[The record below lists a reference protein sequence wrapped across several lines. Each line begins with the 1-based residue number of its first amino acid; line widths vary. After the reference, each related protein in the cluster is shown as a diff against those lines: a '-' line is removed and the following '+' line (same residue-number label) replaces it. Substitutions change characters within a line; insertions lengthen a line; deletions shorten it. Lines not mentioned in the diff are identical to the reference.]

1 MDLINGKNSSIDI
14 LRETYPEI
22 GEIYNQ
28 FGHIKS
34 FEFFINFNLKDNF
47 NSVAKFHSEVN
58 PDDYTPIL
66 VIWEKLYN
74 YLSSLIWARQI
85 CGQLFP

>member
-47 NSVAKFHSEVN
+47 NFSFFFH
-58 PDDYTPIL
+58 
-66 VIWEKLYN
+66 
-74 YLSSLIWARQI
+74 
-85 CGQLFP
+85 C